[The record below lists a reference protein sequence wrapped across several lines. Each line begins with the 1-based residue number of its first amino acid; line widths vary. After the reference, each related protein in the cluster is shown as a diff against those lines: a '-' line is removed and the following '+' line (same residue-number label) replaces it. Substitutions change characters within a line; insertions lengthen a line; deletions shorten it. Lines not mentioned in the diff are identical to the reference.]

1 MRPSRSPVEL
11 LDCLSVKAR
20 KVVQNGG
27 VEQAGS
33 RAARPIVKPLKYAEV
48 DGGVFKRQR

>member
-20 KVVQNGG
+20 KVAQNGG

-33 RAARPIVKPLKYAEV
+33 RAARPIVKQLKYAEV
-48 DGGVFKRQR
+48 DSGVLNRER